1 MYLNR
6 AEAILNG
13 ASVSG
18 VTAISD
24 LNAIRANRG
33 VEPLTS
39 CAFGDVKL
47 ERRLE
52 LAYEGHYL
60 WDLGRWG
67 DPVERTDFTGNASF
81 KDFAFP
87 SYKWALPIPQ
97 SQIDINPNLE
107 QNPGY

>member
-1 MYLNR
+1 MS
-6 AEAILNG
+6 I
-13 ASVSG
+13 
-18 VTAISD
+18 D
-24 LNAIRANRG
+24 LTYEFLEKLVDRK
-33 VEPLTS
+33 

-67 DPVERTDFTGNASF
+67 DSVERTDFTGNASF